1 MIGKQLADFVSP
13 DQLSDVRAFI
23 SVLLANSDARA
34 MVELGI
40 HHADGT
46 WRDMEVF
53 GKNLL
58 DDPAIG
64 GLVVNMRDISERK
77 RFMAELE
84 RLSETDPLT
93 NTLNRRGFMKLAQRE
108 FERSRRNK
116 QPLTLVM
123 IDIDHFKGVNDR
135 YGHAAG
141 DMVLAM
147 VAEACRKHIRSI
159 DVLARFGG
167 EEFIILLMDA
177 SLDAARTV
185 VSRVH
190 QGIAGS
196 HTTTIKGDVSVTASF
211 GIATIDVGAV
221 DLETAIRLADEALY
235 EAKNSGRN
243 CIRIRA

>member
-1 MIGKQLADFVSP
+1 
-13 DQLSDVRAFI
+13 
-23 SVLLANSDARA
+23 
-34 MVELGI
+34 VELSI
-40 HHADGT
+40 RHADGT

-53 GKNLL
+53 GKNLRG
-58 DDPAIG
+58 DPAIG

-93 NTLNRRGFMKLAQRE
+93 NTLNRRGFMKLAERE
-108 FERSRRNK
+108 FQRSRRNK
-116 QPLTLVM
+116 QLLTLVM
-123 IDIDHFKGVNDR
+123 VDIDHFKGVNDR

-147 VAEACRKHIRSI
+147 VAEGCRKHLRSI

-196 HTTTIKGDVSVTASF
+196 RTTTIKGDVLVTASF
-211 GIATIDVGAV
+211 GIATVDAGAV